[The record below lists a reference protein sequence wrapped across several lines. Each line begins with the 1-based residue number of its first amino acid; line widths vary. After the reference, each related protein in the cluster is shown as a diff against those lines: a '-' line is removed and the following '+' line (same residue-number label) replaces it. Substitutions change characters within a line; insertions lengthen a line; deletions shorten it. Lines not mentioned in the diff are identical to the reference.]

1 MWARSQCMYLQCCR
15 MKAFGSI
22 STFRNLV
29 VNLKRLAFLAN
40 YQMSLE
46 PSMNFLQAQ
55 DRYNGENERLCSL
68 SELWGYWSKEPL
80 QQDAQPQL
88 GQIKTAIHVGSFIMV
103 CAFPQPSEDDLQSMA
118 TLKRSAWGS
127 ENQILPFLPLPKVQT
142 ARVHK

>member
-1 MWARSQCMYLQCCR
+1 

-40 YQMSLE
+40 YQMLLE

-68 SELWGYWSKEPL
+68 SEL
-80 QQDAQPQL
+80 
-88 GQIKTAIHVGSFIMV
+88 
-103 CAFPQPSEDDLQSMA
+103 
-118 TLKRSAWGS
+118 
-127 ENQILPFLPLPKVQT
+127 
-142 ARVHK
+142 